1 MKKKILGDQGV
12 LILSCSG
19 ENGDY
24 KDSGR
29 QWSLLIALENLFWE
43 KKNQSLEFL
52 TNLLVGQKAVFISYL
67 KKFISLLAS
76 GQIGLR
82 IEAKI

>member
-1 MKKKILGDQGV
+1 M
-12 LILSCSG
+12 
-19 ENGDY
+19 
-24 KDSGR
+24 
-29 QWSLLIALENLFWE
+29 IALENLFWE